1 MNNGTNSKRP
11 AAKCRLVRCQGATL
25 PAALI
30 QKQSLVSFLWSLR
43 HLFVFCDNKAEAVVA
58 ALAALAEVAAVAGKA
73 GMAAVASFT
82 RSRERGQSWS
92 QPTAKNNHFPLS
104 KSSLIAM
111 GKFWKIP
118 AWNMEWVA
126 ASVKTLITSLW
137 DTFHWMDY
145 SLNVALCMFIDML
158 QIHPW
163 QFIKFLSHVST
174 QSWSHFPNLMSHTL
188 NTELDSP

>member
-1 MNNGTNSKRP
+1 MGQTPNVLLGSVVWSDVREPPSQQHWFKSKVWFLFFEVFATYLFSAITKRRQLWQHWL
-11 AAKCRLVRCQGATL
+11 KWQQWLERLAWQ
-25 PAALI
+25 
-30 QKQSLVSFLWSLR
+30 QW
-43 HLFVFCDNKAEAVVA
+43 HLSHDQ
-58 ALAALAEVAAVAGKA
+58 
-73 GMAAVASFT
+73 
-82 RSRERGQSWS
+82 ERGDKSWS

-111 GKFWKIP
+111 EKFWKIP

-145 SLNVALCMFIDML
+145 SLNVALCMLIDML